1 MSGIALTIGN
11 TVKSFPA
18 LYENKSR
25 KVQKKVRNI
34 LNKTI
39 NEVLRELRTPNDV
52 ESDKNYIDRTGK
64 LRGGWRKRRLKG
76 YKYRISNRTK
86 YASFIE
92 NGTRY
97 ITERRMLHRALYN
110 ARFRL
115 RRRLRALDKKV
126 KRGQVA

>member
-1 MSGIALTIGN
+1 MSSIALTIGD
-11 TVKSFPA
+11 TVKSFPS

-25 KVQKKVRNI
+25 KVQKKVRDI

-39 NEVLRELRTPNDV
+39 NEVLRELRRPNDV
-52 ESDKNYIDRTGK
+52 QTDKNYIDRTGK
-64 LRGGWRKRRLKG
+64 LRGGWKKRRLKG
-76 YKYRISNRTK
+76 YKYRISNRTS

-97 ITERRMLHRALYN
+97 ITPRKMLHRALYN

-115 RRRLRALDKKV
+115 RRRLRALV
-126 KRGQVA
+126 KQVSA